1 MEKIINFEYAANKT
15 KRNKQSGAEKADFPD
30 FAEWYAE
37 YILDHKS
44 DFIRLVMPYVRDTA
58 ESACQLA
65 ALNFKNFYLIPE
77 SLLCFLNLVEEGAGT
92 SIPCA
97 AYTWTAKSGTTYTLR
112 VTATLPDDEDDDV
125 EFVAHLEKEDADGE
139 YCHYDFNSKAWV
151 KESNPIK
158 ESYLYQMHQGLTE
171 KHAPEADMVE
181 ALLDAGLDDLTEKEY
196 QSLKSKHNPLF
207 RLYNATKSFMA
218 PLLIPTEYI
227 RFNSKKPNAISV
239 GEEDAILCLVPDD
252 MRKHGFIVA
261 EDGDQLVLF
270 QYLDPDDIAPVIDSD
285 IYEDL
290 CIEHGIYIHE
300 AGRTADID
308 VMKRAL
314 YAMAYRYTKNDL
326 YIFPVSLYAATET
339 FDLKKAGRKAHK
351 WTGKELTE
359 EEKKSLERTKKRVRR
374 YASKFNLI

>member
-1 MEKIINFEYAANKT
+1 
-15 KRNKQSGAEKADFPD
+15 
-30 FAEWYAE
+30 
-37 YILDHKS
+37 
-44 DFIRLVMPYVRDTA
+44 MPYVKDTA

-65 ALNFKNFYLIPE
+65 SLNFKNFCLIPE
-77 SLLCFLNLVEEGAGT
+77 SLSRFLNLVEQGAST

-97 AYTWTAKSGTTYTLR
+97 AYTWTAKSGATYTLT
-112 VTATLPDDEDDDV
+112 VTATLPDDGNDDV

-158 ESYLYQMHQGLTE
+158 ESYLYQMHQNLAE
-171 KHAPEADMVE
+171 KDAPEADIAE

-196 QSLKSKHNPLF
+196 QSLKSKHNTLF

-227 RFNSKKPNAISV
+227 RFNSKKPNTISV

-252 MRKHGFIVA
+252 MGKHGFIVA

>member
-1 MEKIINFEYAANKT
+1 MPGDDFSGYYLRINKGIEL
-15 KRNKQSGAEKADFPD
+15 E
-30 FAEWYAE
+30 
-37 YILDHKS
+37 ILHQ
-44 DFIRLVMPYVRDTA
+44 DTIVDYK
-58 ESACQLA
+58 L
-65 ALNFKNFYLIPE
+65 
-77 SLLCFLNLVEEGAGT
+77 
-92 SIPCA
+92 
-97 AYTWTAKSGTTYTLR
+97 
-112 VTATLPDDEDDDV
+112 
-125 EFVAHLEKEDADGE
+125 
-139 YCHYDFNSKAWV
+139 
-151 KESNPIK
+151 
-158 ESYLYQMHQGLTE
+158 
-171 KHAPEADMVE
+171 
-181 ALLDAGLDDLTEKEY
+181 LLDRPFNYQNVLDCNDD
-196 QSLKSKHNPLF
+196 S
-207 RLYNATKSFMA
+207 
-218 PLLIPTEYI
+218 
-227 RFNSKKPNAISV
+227 NSKKPNTISV

-300 AGRTADID
+300 VGRTADID